1 MSDLGYTNHIV
12 GVWASDLIRRFWP
25 HSEHLGETE
34 LILICLVVVAL
45 LAIVARRTR
54 IPHPILLTIGGVILA
69 LVPGLPEI
77 HLEPELVF
85 NLFLPPLLYPAAVY
99 TSWRDF
105 RTNLRPILLM
115 ATVLVLITMAATASL
130 FPALTGLPLAV
141 GFVFG
146 ALISPPDAVAALSFT
161 QNLRVPRKIIVIL
174 EGESLVNDAT
184 SFISFRFAVAA
195 VMTGS
200 FSLGHASLRFLFVAV
215 GGVCVGLAVGWLAT
229 QVQKR
234 LDDPPV
240 QTMFSLLTPYLA
252 YFSGERLHVSG
263 ILAVV
268 IAGMYYGWRVPRIL
282 SGRMRLQA
290 VPVWEMVL
298 FILNGILFMLIGLQL
313 PQVIRALP
321 PGSAFQVATLAV
333 LVLLV
338 IVLVRF
344 GWIFAATYLPR
355 FFSRTLRRKNRIPWQ
370 QTALMAWTGMRG
382 ADSLAGALAIPFLLP
397 NGEPFPGRNFIL
409 LVTFCVI
416 FATLVLQGL
425 TLAPLVRWLGI
436 EDDHA
441 TEKEE
446 TLARL
451 KANEAA
457 LAHVEEMEA
466 LHRTN
471 PKTAERLRAEYV
483 DRIQQLRGEGPPEK
497 TVRRLFSRDFE
508 DLAREALETE
518 RETVIGLRNDEVIS
532 DQALRRIQRDID
544 LAEARLHR

>member
-1 MSDLGYTNHIV
+1 MSDLIQ
-12 GVWASDLIRRFWP
+12 RFWAD
-25 HSEHLGETE
+25 SEHVRITE
-34 LILICLVVVAL
+34 LILICLVAVAF
-45 LAIVARRTR
+45 LAIVARKIR
-54 IPHPILLTIGGVILA
+54 IPYPILLTIGGVVLA
-69 LVPGLPEI
+69 LIPGLPAI
-77 HLEPELVF
+77 HLDPELVF
-85 NLFLPPLLYPAAVY
+85 NLFLPPLLYPAAVF

-115 ATVLVLITMAATASL
+115 ATVLILITMATTAGIFHSL
-130 FPALTGLPLAV
+130 VGLPLAV

-146 ALISPPDAVAALSFT
+146 ALISPPDAVAALAVT
-161 QNLRVPRKIIVIL
+161 QNLRVPRKIIVLL
-174 EGESLVNDAT
+174 EGESLINDAT

-195 VMTGS
+195 AMTGS
-200 FSLGHASLRFLFVAV
+200 FSLGQASLQFLFVAT

-240 QTMFSLLTPYLA
+240 QTMLSLLTPYVA
-252 YFSGERLHVSG
+252 YFTGERLHVSG

-268 IAGMYYGWRVPRIL
+268 IAGMYYGWRAPRIL

-290 VPVWEMVL
+290 LPVWEMVL

-313 PQVIRALP
+313 PQVIHALP
-321 PGSAFQVATLAV
+321 PGSAFQVAKLAV
-333 LVLLV
+333 FVLLV

-344 GWIFAATYLPR
+344 VWIFGMTYLPR
-355 FFSRTLRRKNRIPWQ
+355 FFTRTLRRQNRIPWR
-370 QTALMAWTGMRG
+370 QTALIAWTGMRG
-382 ADSLAGALAIPFLLP
+382 ADSLAGALAIPFFLP
-397 NGEPFPGRNFIL
+397 NGQPFPGRNLIL
-409 LVTFCVI
+409 LLTFCVI
-416 FATLVLQGL
+416 FGTLILQGL

-436 EDDHA
+436 QDDHV

-446 TLARL
+446 RLARL

-457 LAHVEEMEA
+457 LAHIEAMESLNRA
-466 LHRTN
+466 RPNTV
-471 PKTAERLRAEYV
+471 ERLRSEYL

-497 TVRRLFSRDFE
+497 SIRRLFSRDFE

-518 RETVIGLRNDEVIS
+518 RETVIGLRNDEVIN

-544 LAEARLHR
+544 LAEARLSR